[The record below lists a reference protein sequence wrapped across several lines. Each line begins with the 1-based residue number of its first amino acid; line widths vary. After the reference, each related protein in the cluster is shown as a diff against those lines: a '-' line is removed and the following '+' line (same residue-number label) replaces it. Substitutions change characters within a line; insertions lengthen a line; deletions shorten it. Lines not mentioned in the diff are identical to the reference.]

1 MAKIIPP
8 ATHALL
14 LLLLVFVSS
23 EVFCLSSEAMALTPI
38 NKQTYLQLFS
48 IVQAATGVP
57 FSMFPALGGAD
68 KTKWVDDELINREE
82 LRHTS
87 TFLQGQI
94 AIRKG
99 SDPASVVELEQI
111 LQAASVLQKN
121 FARIATSFDAK
132 ASLAISTE
140 DIETFFAAQKAKQR
154 GNPHNEMSNRD

>member
-94 AIRKG
+94 AIH
-99 SDPASVVELEQI
+99 PASVVELEQI
-111 LQAASVLQKN
+111 LQAANVLQKN

-132 ASLAISTE
+132 GSLAISTE